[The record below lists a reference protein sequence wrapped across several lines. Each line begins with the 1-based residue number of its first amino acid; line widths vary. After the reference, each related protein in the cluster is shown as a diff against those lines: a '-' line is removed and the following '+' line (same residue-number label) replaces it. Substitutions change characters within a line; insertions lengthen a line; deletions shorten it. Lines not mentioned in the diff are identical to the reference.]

1 MRVTDDTVRSFLVW
15 ARNYG
20 EITSFEKLP
29 GGGRCWKITLPAG
42 LWAHAADGPLLGMRD
57 PEREVPT
64 EFVLTAREALAFG
77 YGVAVGGAA
86 ERRADVAARR
96 WGWGDPASPATT
108 TSDLEVSSS

>member
-42 LWAHAADGPLLGMRD
+42 LGAHGADGPLLGMRD

-64 EFVLTAREALAFG
+64 EFVFTAREALAFG

-96 WGWGDPASPATT
+96 WGWDAPPPATT
-108 TSDLEVSSS
+108 TDLEVSSS